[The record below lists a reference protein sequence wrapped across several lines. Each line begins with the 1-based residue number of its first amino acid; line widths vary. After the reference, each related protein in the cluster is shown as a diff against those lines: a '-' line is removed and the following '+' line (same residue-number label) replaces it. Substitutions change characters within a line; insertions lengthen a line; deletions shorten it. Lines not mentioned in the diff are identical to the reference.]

1 MRLRGL
7 VVGMLFAGLVSVPA
21 FAQNAAEQP
30 GRGGRARAG
39 RGAAGQGP
47 RGGAMAIDQQME
59 RLNKELTL
67 SQEQQDKIR
76 KLLTD
81 NQEQRRQEM
90 RKSFTE
96 NGEKIKALRTQIQ
109 EAQKAGDKE
118 KVKTLEGQMREL
130 TGASKQ
136 EAAQKKLV
144 SDIEATLTAEQ
155 KPKFDKIKGELF
167 GGQVSLE
174 EHPEMLLR
182 AVEPLNLPKD
192 KMEKIR
198 SILKDWQTKTREAR
212 QAKTY
217 DEKTAKANA
226 AEAYKQV
233 MAELTPEQQAKVKEW
248 RPSPGA
254 MMFGRGGP
262 GAPGARG
269 EGGRRRGAGRNGGAG
284 AGAGGGAETAQPKQ

>member
-1 MRLRGL
+1 
-7 VVGMLFAGLVSVPA
+7 VG
-21 FAQNAAEQP
+21 
-30 GRGGRARAG
+30 
-39 RGAAGQGP
+39 
-47 RGGAMAIDQQME
+47 IDQQME

-81 NQEQRRQEM
+81 HQEQMRQEM
-90 RKSFTE
+90 RKNFTE

-155 KPKFDKIKGELF
+155 KPKFDKIKGQLF
-167 GGQVSLE
+167 GRQVSLE

-182 AVEPLNLPKD
+182 AVEPLNLPKE
-192 KMEKIR
+192 KMDKIR
-198 SILKDWQTKTREAR
+198 SILNDYQTKAREAR
-212 QAKTY
+212 QAKTT
-217 DEKTAKANA
+217 DEKTAKADA
-226 AEAYKQV
+226 AEAYKKV

-248 RPSPGA
+248 RPSS
-254 MMFGRGGP
+254 MMYGRGGP

-269 EGGRRRGAGRNGGAG
+269 EGGRRRGAGRNGGTG
-284 AGAGGGAETAQPKQ
+284 AGTAQPKE